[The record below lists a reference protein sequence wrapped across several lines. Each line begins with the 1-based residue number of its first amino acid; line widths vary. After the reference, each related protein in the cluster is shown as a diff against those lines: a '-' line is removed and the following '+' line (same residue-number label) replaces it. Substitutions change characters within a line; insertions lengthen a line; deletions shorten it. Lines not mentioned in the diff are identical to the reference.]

1 MGPCKPVGLF
11 CLGEA
16 LDKLTR
22 RIMMHCVKSA
32 DSKRRKKMSTTTNIR
47 NYVQSKVQDAT
58 DRIKP
63 LEENTRRFI
72 DATAERVRVSTP
84 STLKKMEANIRE
96 QLQLAALTKKLE
108 EALPNNIDINALSER
123 LSNNDIKEKLSQAF
137 KSVFDRLNQP
147 TEIKV
152 DELNTQIADLNKKVR
167 SLDRRMESRIMRKD
181 IKPLVTRLDKLEKV
195 AKK

>member
-1 MGPCKPVGLF
+1 
-11 CLGEA
+11 
-16 LDKLTR
+16 
-22 RIMMHCVKSA
+22 
-32 DSKRRKKMSTTTNIR
+32 MSTTTNIR

-58 DRIKP
+58 NRIKP

-84 STLKKMEANIRE
+84 SSLKKMEANIRE